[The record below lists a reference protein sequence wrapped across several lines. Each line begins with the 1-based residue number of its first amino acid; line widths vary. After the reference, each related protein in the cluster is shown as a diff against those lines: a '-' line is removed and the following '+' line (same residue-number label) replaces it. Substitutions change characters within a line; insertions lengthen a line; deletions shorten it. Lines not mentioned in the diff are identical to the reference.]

1 MPTREEI
8 YGIIASYMNTASPEQ
23 VRELKALLKKRV
35 GVPGLGNLDFSAMA
49 EKVAASIKQQ
59 MGLSQKAV
67 KQTAVNAVSRLIR
80 AHAPDISERDLALL
94 LEAMIPSMIESR
106 RPPVPPDMLQVMVN
120 QFVSYS
126 LGRMNPKEKTEMP
139 PGWTSKY
146 WNAFPPAIR
155 ELIAKLLHG
164 EIDEELFG
172 LAVTEAIRR
181 KAAGENE
188 R

>member
-8 YGIIASYMNTASPEQ
+8 YEIIASYMNTATPEQ
-23 VRELKALLKKRV
+23 VRELKALLKKRT
-35 GVPGLGNLDFSAMA
+35 GIPGLGSLDFSAMA

-67 KQTAVNAVSRLIR
+67 RQTAVDAVSRLIR
-80 AHAPDISERDLALL
+80 AYAPDISDRDLSLL
-94 LEAMIPSMIESR
+94 LKEMIPSMVESR

-120 QFVSYS
+120 QFVAYS
-126 LGRMNPKEKTEMP
+126 LGRMNPQEKSTMP
-139 PGWTSKY
+139 PGWTAKY
-146 WNAFPPAIR
+146 WSAFPPMIR

-181 KAAGENE
+181 KTAGENE